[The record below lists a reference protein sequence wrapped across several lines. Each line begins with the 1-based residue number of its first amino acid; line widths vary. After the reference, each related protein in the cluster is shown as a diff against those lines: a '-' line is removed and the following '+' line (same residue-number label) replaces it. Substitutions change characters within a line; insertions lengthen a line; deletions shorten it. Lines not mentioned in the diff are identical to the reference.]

1 MAICIL
7 ENMIQQLLLIAAQRK
22 GNVKRLKIRLLDI
35 ARTFGVLELKS
46 GQVYIET
53 TIVDEDG
60 IELRELLFS
69 KDQKVFTL
77 LQRQR
82 AGKHHHSMRFYPR
95 DNDLPVGSQV
105 SLGVINHVI

>member
-1 MAICIL
+1 MALCIL
-7 ENMIQQLLLIAAQRK
+7 ENMIQQLPLIAAQRK
-22 GNVKRLKIRLLDI
+22 GNVKRLKIRLLDV

-53 TIVDEDG
+53 TIIDEDG

-69 KDQKVFTL
+69 KDKKVFTL

-82 AGKHHHSMRFYPR
+82 AGEHHHSMRFYLR
-95 DNDLPVGSQV
+95 DNDLPVGSQI
-105 SLGVINHVI
+105 SLGEIKYAI